1 MTMTEI
7 IRRTTP
13 ISDVIHRHQS
23 TEVMRE
29 YFDENMND
37 IITTGTIAEMLTDD
51 HN

>member
-1 MTMTEI
+1 MRQTAI
-7 IRRTTP
+7 
-13 ISDVIHRHQS
+13 

-37 IITTGTIAEMLTDD
+37 ITTETIGERLTDD